1 VESHWGYVVGH
12 GKKDPDPEPYP
23 SGESVSGG
31 GEKVEVFIGFTAMEP
46 ELADIGI
53 VGITVETGVGLSKQ
67 GTSLVMLVP
76 SIELKEME
84 SLLSQT
90 LTESDVLYLC
100 QNKVSIIE

>member
-1 VESHWGYVVGH
+1 MESHWGYVVGH
-12 GKKDPDPEPYP
+12 GNKDADPEP
-23 SGESVSGG
+23 SGESDSGR
-31 GEKVEVFIGFTAMEP
+31 GENVEVFIGFTAVEP